1 MSRNGNEIDHK
12 NAGTL
17 ENHSEENREDRVLCE
32 ILMGVE
38 EHRDSFRQFH
48 SMGFLIRDFSYFE
61 NFKFLAS
68 SLLTNPKTFSKI

>member
-1 MSRNGNEIDHK
+1 MWVEKNMNQEVKQACCNWSCKSWIEILMSRNGNEIDHK

-38 EHRDSFRQFH
+38 EHRDSF
-48 SMGFLIRDFSYFE
+48 M
-61 NFKFLAS
+61 KLA
-68 SLLTNPKTFSKI
+68 